1 MYTMRFDMRAPA
13 RGAPPV
19 ELYAAVPQ
27 MCAWAEDHGCM
38 AAVLCEHHASDDG
51 YLPAPLMLASAVAAR
66 TQRLVL
72 SLTLVLPFYDP
83 VRLAEDMAVLDILS
97 AGRASYI
104 LALGYRSEEFEH
116 FGLAVSDRGHLADEK
131 LALLRRLLAGE
142 TVIQDGRRITVTP
155 HPLTAGGPGL
165 MWGGGTVAAARRAGR
180 YGLGMLGNAN
190 APGMREAYEAA
201 CQKHGHPPGATFF
214 PERNTPSV
222 TFVAEDVDQA
232 WSELGEYL
240 LHDVRAY
247 AAWNPGDETTAG
259 FSHAETVDELRGAA
273 ASHVIISVPEAISR
287 VRAGK
292 VLNLSPLCGG
302 LPPEIAWPYLKRVGE
317 VVVPE
322 ARRAPDEAG
331 SADSGADTE
340 LNDDI
345 GLDELLSNRKTWP

>member
-1 MYTMRFDMRAPA
+1 VYTMRFDMRAPA

-27 MCAWAEDHGCM
+27 MCAWAEDHGCI

-51 YLPAPLMLASAVAAR
+51 YLPAPLMLASAVAGR

-72 SLTLVLPFYDP
+72 SLILILPFYDP

-104 LALGYRSEEFEH
+104 LALGYRPEEFEQ
-116 FGLAVSDRGHLADEK
+116 FGLSLRDRGRLADEK
-131 LALLRRLLAGE
+131 LTLLRRLLAGE
-142 TVIQDGRRITVTP
+142 TVVHEGRRITVTP
-155 HPLTAGGPGL
+155 RPHTGGGPGL
-165 MWGGGTVAAARRAGR
+165 MWGGGTLAAARRAGR
-180 YGLGMLGNAN
+180 YGLGMLAN
-190 APGMREAYEAA
+190 ADVPGMREAYEAA
-201 CQKHGHPPGATFF
+201 CREHGHQPGPAFF
-214 PERNTPSV
+214 PDRDHPSV
-222 TFVAEDVDQA
+222 VFVAEDVDQA

-259 FSHAETVDELRGAA
+259 FSYVETVDELRDAP

-317 VVVPE
+317 VVLPE
-322 ARRAPDEAG
+322 AARAADEAG
-331 SADSGADTE
+331 SAESGGDTE
-340 LNDDI
+340 LKDDI
-345 GLDELLSNRKTWP
+345 GLDELFSNRKT